1 MNLSWRLSK
10 RTCLSNSSI
19 LCRRSPLQQIRL
31 GPLIRTEARRKL
43 FTSRGPNNDDH
54 FLYDYTKEYLSR
66 RDSFVSR
73 TRNPFYSYTGFIV
86 RFVSTSALLS
96 AGFLVVSESAYN
108 YAGKVDYLRN
118 LMASSSSPV
127 TVTLMATN
135 VALFVCKRALPNL
148 TPFLVRH
155 GYLRLDL
162 LTRTR
167 EISSPVAPVDSIFL
181 STFSHRDGMHIFLNA
196 YAMYN
201 LGSFIE
207 MIYGP
212 HSIFLLYAVCGS
224 AGSIGSLLLQR
235 THLPTLGASAVCMG
249 MLSFLSTMRPDLEVS
264 MLGLPF
270 TRMTMET
277 VTLGTAAWSVFGIAR
292 GFMGK
297 RGGIDHAGHLGG
309 LVGGWL
315 LANWVQSIRAQKVP
329 EVKHRW

>member
-1 MNLSWRLSK
+1 MVLSWRLSQG
-10 RTCLSNSSI
+10 TCLSPSFI
-19 LCRRSPLQQIRL
+19 LCRRSPVQRIRIL
-31 GPLIRTEARRKL
+31 PLSTTRRNF
-43 FTSRGPNNDDH
+43 FTNRRPNQDDL

-66 RDSFVSR
+66 RDSFVSQS
-73 TRNPFYSYTGFIV
+73 RNPFYSYPGFVV
-86 RFVSTSALLS
+86 RFVATSALLS
-96 AGFLVVSESAYN
+96 AGLLFVSELGYN
-108 YAGKVDYLRN
+108 FAAKNEYLRN
-118 LMASSSSPV
+118 LMASSPSPV
-127 TVTLMATN
+127 TTTLVATN
-135 VALFVCKRALPNL
+135 VALFVVKRAIPSF

-162 LTRTR
+162 MTRTR
-167 EISSPVAPVDSIFL
+167 KISSPVSPASSILL
-181 STFSHRDGMHIFLNA
+181 SAFSHRDGMHIFMNA

-212 HSIFLLYAVCGS
+212 DAIFLLYAVCGS

-270 TRMTMET
+270 IRMTMET
-277 VTLGTAAWSVFGIAR
+277 ATLGTAAWSVFGIAR
-292 GFMGK
+292 GVMGK

-309 LVGGWL
+309 LMGGWL
-315 LANWVQSIRAQKVP
+315 LAKWVQAKKSRTQK
-329 EVKHRW
+329 

>member
-1 MNLSWRLSK
+1 MNRSWRLLSN
-10 RTCLSNSSI
+10 RTCLSRSFI
-19 LCRRSPLQQIRL
+19 LCRLSPLQQIRPAL
-31 GPLIRTEARRKL
+31 PIRIETRRKL
-43 FTSRGPNNDDH
+43 FTSRRPNHDDL

-73 TRNPFYSYTGFIV
+73 TRNPFYSYTGFLV

-96 AGFLVVSESAYN
+96 TGFLIVSELGYS
-108 YAGKVDYLRN
+108 YAGNVDYLRN
-118 LMASSSSPV
+118 LMASSPSPV
-127 TVTLMATN
+127 TVTLVATN
-135 VALFVCKRALPNL
+135 VALFVCKRALPGL

-167 EISSPVAPVDSIFL
+167 EISSPVAPADSILL
-181 STFSHRDGMHIFLNA
+181 SAFSHRDGMHIFLNA

-212 HSIFLLYAVCGS
+212 HAILLLYAACGS

-270 TRMTMET
+270 IRMTMET

-315 LANWVQSIRAQKVP
+315 VANWVQNMRTQVRD
-329 EVKHRW
+329 VKHRR